1 MFFESTLLFQIEW
14 VLNSSSDLSQP
25 SMQHTLQSAAQCFC
39 VWKQLQ
45 IKCFIIVLFLLFL
58 LSSTYYSQFSVY
70 NFKSNAS

>member
-14 VLNSSSDLSQP
+14 VLNSSSFLSQP
-25 SMQHTLQSAAQCFC
+25 SMQHTAECSSVLLC
-39 VWKQLQ
+39 VELQ

-70 NFKSNAS
+70 NFKSNES